1 MIKNVQSKHAYPH
14 WFFVVVL
21 VFVTL
26 IWGSTFPVMKAL
38 LSDLS
43 PLEIIMLRCGLAS
56 IALIVILM
64 IKLKKRFFSHFLSL
78 TDWQWGSG
86 IGLIH
91 IVAFITQVSG
101 LEETS
106 SNRNAFMTGL
116 NVVIIPFIAC
126 LFRRH
131 FGHYIT
137 WNTILGILLS
147 VLGMS
152 ALFYETSPWN
162 FGDTLSLIS
171 AFFYA
176 FFILSCELSA
186 TSKNPPSVL
195 GMTLVMMIVMGL
207 VSLGIHLIIDVPAA
221 DYVPL
226 IERISSHWFELL
238 YLGFIASALAISLQ
252 MWAQKHVSAVEA
264 AIVYAL
270 EPVFASIL
278 AIFWINE
285 WLTVQGWFGAILVV
299 SGVVLSQIKLKKVVP
314 HGSN

>member
-1 MIKNVQSKHAYPH
+1 
-14 WFFVVVL
+14 
-21 VFVTL
+21 
-26 IWGSTFPVMKAL
+26 
-38 LSDLS
+38 
-43 PLEIIMLRCGLAS
+43 LAS

-64 IKLKKRFFSHFLSL
+64 IKLKRKFVSHFLLSTADWKWGLL
-78 TDWQWGSG
+78 T
-86 IGLIH
+86 GLIH
-91 IVAFITQVSG
+91 IIAFITQVSG

-147 VLGMS
+147 VLGIS

-186 TSKNPPSVL
+186 TSKHPPSVL

-207 VSLGIHLIIDVPAA
+207 VSLGVHLIVEIPRA
-221 DYVPL
+221 DYIPL
-226 IERISSHWFELL
+226 VERISSYWFDLL

-264 AIVYAL
+264 AIVYSL

-278 AIFWINE
+278 AIFWIGE
-285 WLTVQGWFGAILVV
+285 WLTIQGWFGAVLVV
-299 SGVVLSQIKLKKVVP
+299 SGVVLSQIKLKKIIP